1 MHLRKKVVRT
11 LSTVPLSVR
20 FALPPWSRHAALGIF
35 LLLFLAG
42 CRSDTPQPATVEVP
56 SAGTRVTVTRV
67 ATHPFLARYNLTVR
81 IDGPDGCRAS
91 MDLFPDTGGVSRRN
105 LYEVRPGVLYVIGQ
119 YDARVIDTLKCV
131 ITLSEFRLLDRQRV
145 FLGTFDEE
153 EGRWMFLPREQRVEQ
168 PFEAL

>member
-11 LSTVPLSVR
+11 LSTVPVSVR
-20 FALPPWSRHAALGIF
+20 FALLRWSRLAALGIF
-35 LLLFLAG
+35 LLLFLVG

-67 ATHPFLARYNLTVR
+67 ATHPFLARYNLTLH

-105 LYEVRPGVLYVIGQ
+105 LYEVRAGLLYVVGQ

-131 ITLSEFRLLDRQRV
+131 ITLSEFRFLDQQRS
-145 FLGTFDEE
+145 FLGTFNEE
-153 EGRWMFLPREQRVEQ
+153 EGRWIFLPREQRVEQ